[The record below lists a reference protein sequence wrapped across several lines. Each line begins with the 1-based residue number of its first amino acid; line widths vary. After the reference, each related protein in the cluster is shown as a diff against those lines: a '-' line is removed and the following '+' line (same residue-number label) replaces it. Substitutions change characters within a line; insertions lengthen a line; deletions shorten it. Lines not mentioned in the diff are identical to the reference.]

1 MPEKKIIRTALDPTP
16 SKDVKSTM
24 PDDYDWKND
33 PAVLKKRAIAE
44 DFIKKHGLPKSFY
57 EATKK

>member
-1 MPEKKIIRTALDPTP
+1 MSEKKIIRTALDPTP
-16 SKDVKSTM
+16 STNINSTI
-24 PDDYDWKND
+24 PDDYDWQND
-33 PAVLKKRAIAE
+33 PAVLRHKALVE